1 VETAVIFASLVVL
14 AAPRQGANGAVILFA
29 QILIFLVIA
38 YFLIFR
44 PQRREQERHQQRL
57 DALKKGDE
65 VVTAGGIIG
74 TVLHAEEDRLT
85 IRSGESTRL
94 VVERARIAK
103 VITPQDAGERKDAVA
118 KEKTSGAVEALGEAT
133 ETEVRDVREVREAKE
148 RSRDKGRGS
157 RRN

>member
-1 VETAVIFASLVVL
+1 M
-14 AAPRQGANGAVILFA
+14 VILFA
-29 QILIFLVIA
+29 QIMIFLVIA

-57 DALKKGDE
+57 TALKKGDE

-74 TVLHAEEDRLT
+74 TVVHADEDRLT

-103 VITPQDAGERKDAVA
+103 VLTPTDAVEAKDA
-118 KEKTSGAVEALGEAT
+118 KEKAP
-133 ETEVRDVREVREAKE
+133 
-148 RSRDKGRGS
+148 
-157 RRN
+157 

>member
-1 VETAVIFASLVVL
+1 VETVLIFPSLVVL

-74 TVLHAEEDRLT
+74 TVVHAEADRLT
-85 IRSGESTRL
+85 IRTGESTRL

-103 VITPQDAGERKDAVA
+103 VLTAKDAGESQKETKEIAPEPVA
-118 KEKTSGAVEALGEAT
+118 EAEEPAP
-133 ETEVRDVREVREAKE
+133 RERPRE
-148 RSRDKGRGS
+148 KGRGS
-157 RRN
+157 RRG

>member
-1 VETAVIFASLVVL
+1 VETEVIFASFVVL
-14 AAPRQGANGAVILFA
+14 AAPRQGGNAGFILFA

-44 PQRREQERHQQRL
+44 PQRKEQERHQQRL

-74 TVLHAEEDRLT
+74 TILHAEADRVT

-103 VITPQDAGERKDAVA
+103 VLTAKDAA
-118 KEKTSGAVEALGEAT
+118 EPPK
-133 ETEVRDVREVREAKE
+133 EAKE
-148 RSRDKGRGS
+148 AVPEPVEEAEESAPRERPREKGRGS
-157 RRN
+157 RRG